1 MKNKIPNYI
10 SPFSFLFLE
19 KMGLDELDTWSIFGL
34 GDSFYWT
41 YLRRSGCFCHH
52 HEGFKK
58 NTNIYATCLFLVTP
72 LRTSL
77 SAFNKD
83 IAFVITVSVK
93 Q

>member
-10 SPFSFLFLE
+10 FPFSFLFLE

-58 NTNIYATCLFLVTP
+58 KHKYLCYLLVSCNTLKN
-72 LRTSL
+72 
-77 SAFNKD
+77 
-83 IAFVITVSVK
+83 
-93 Q
+93 

>member
-1 MKNKIPNYI
+1 MVWEIHSI
-10 SPFSFLFLE
+10 GLILE
-19 KMGLDELDTWSIFGL
+19 EVVVSVTTTKDL
-34 GDSFYWT
+34 
-41 YLRRSGCFCHH
+41 
-52 HEGFKK
+52 KK